1 MNLQRFHPGIALQP
15 YVREFVLIETEEA
28 IDSMVIPDTSLVFSL
43 RYKGAVKKMET
54 EAVEALPDIAVSGLR
69 KSVRHFIY
77 AGKTANF
84 MILFKEGGIS
94 AFSRMP
100 ANELFDQSVSADN
113 LFRSGELNELL
124 ERLAEAGNNKARVD
138 LVESFLLHHLAS
150 TRHDLL
156 IGNAVQLIRQHNG
169 IIRINDLA
177 TSLHLSQD
185 PFEKRFRALVG
196 STPKQ
201 YASIIRLRGLI
212 QKYPSYSSLTE
223 ACYDAGYFDQS
234 HFIKDFRLF
243 TGRTPKEFFQSSRF
257 W

>member
-1 MNLQRFHPGIALQP
+1 MKGEAQDK
-15 YVREFVLIETEEA
+15 ET
-28 IDSMVIPDTSLVFSL
+28 
-43 RYKGAVKKMET
+43 
-54 EAVEALPDIAVSGLR
+54 LPNIVVSGLR
-69 KSVRHFIY
+69 RSVRHFIY
-77 AGKTANF
+77 SKQTANF
-84 MILFKEGGIS
+84 LILFKEGGVS

-100 ANELFDQSVSADN
+100 ANELFGQSVSADN
-113 LFRSGELNELL
+113 LFLSAELNHLL
-124 ERLAEAGNNKARVD
+124 QRLAEAGNNKDRVD
-138 LVESFLLHHLAS
+138 LVEGFLLRHMAD
-150 TRHDLL
+150 TRRDLL

-185 PFEKRFRALVG
+185 PFEKRFRTLVG

-212 QKYPSYSSLTE
+212 RNYPSYSSLTE
-223 ACYDAGYFDQS
+223 ATYDAGYFDQS

-243 TGRTPKEFFQSSRF
+243 TGKTPREFFQSPLF